1 MAEPTEIDDE
11 VYTPLQLMAT
21 MQKKLN
27 FNEKPTFK
35 SIAIS
40 KKISILL
47 KKNHHSCEHVWMN
60 VRGVLGIVRYVLSH
74 NKIIFH

>member
-11 VYTPLQLMAT
+11 VYTPLQLMAA

-27 FNEKPTFK
+27 LNEKPTFK

-47 KKNHHSCEHVWMN
+47 K
-60 VRGVLGIVRYVLSH
+60 
-74 NKIIFH
+74 

>member
-40 KKISILL
+40 KKIPILL
-47 KKNHHSCEHVWMN
+47 K
-60 VRGVLGIVRYVLSH
+60 
-74 NKIIFH
+74 